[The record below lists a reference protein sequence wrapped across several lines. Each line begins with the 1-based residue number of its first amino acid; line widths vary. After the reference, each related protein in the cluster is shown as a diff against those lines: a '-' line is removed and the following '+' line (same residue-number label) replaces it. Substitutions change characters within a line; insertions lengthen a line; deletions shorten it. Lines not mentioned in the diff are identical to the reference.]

1 MECYGKQ
8 IWTNLTKDTLHELG
22 IDPPDEAKYKAVK
35 ARWDAIAKPLD
46 GMGRFEEI
54 TAQIGAVTGDEAL
67 DLSRKAVLIFC
78 ADNGIVAEGVSQSGQ
93 EVTFAVAQSM
103 AKKNSSVGRMASCI
117 GADTIPVDI
126 GINSDAHIDGVLVRR
141 IARGT
146 HDFLLQPAM
155 SETETLCAIETGIDL
170 VAKCKADGYRILATG
185 EMGIG
190 NTTTS
195 SAVASVLLDEAVETM
210 TGRGA
215 GLDSAGLRRK
225 ICAIK
230 TAIAKNKPNA
240 DDPVDV
246 LSKVGGFDLAGL
258 VGIYLGGAYYHVPVI
273 MDGFISAVAALAAVQ
288 MCYKVREYIIV
299 SHVSKEPGMHYLLK
313 ALGREA
319 SMTCDMCL
327 GEGTGAVAF
336 LPVLDMAL
344 AVYEKMSTFSDI
356 HIDDYEELGDK

>member
-126 GINSDAHIDGVLVRR
+126 GINSDAHIDGVLDRR

-195 SAVASVLLDEAVETM
+195 SAVAAALLDCRT
-210 TGRGA
+210 
-215 GLDSAGLRRK
+215 
-225 ICAIK
+225 
-230 TAIAKNKPNA
+230 
-240 DDPVDV
+240 
-246 LSKVGGFDLAGL
+246 
-258 VGIYLGGAYYHVPVI
+258 
-273 MDGFISAVAALAAVQ
+273 
-288 MCYKVREYIIV
+288 
-299 SHVSKEPGMHYLLK
+299 
-313 ALGREA
+313 
-319 SMTCDMCL
+319 
-327 GEGTGAVAF
+327 
-336 LPVLDMAL
+336 
-344 AVYEKMSTFSDI
+344 
-356 HIDDYEELGDK
+356 